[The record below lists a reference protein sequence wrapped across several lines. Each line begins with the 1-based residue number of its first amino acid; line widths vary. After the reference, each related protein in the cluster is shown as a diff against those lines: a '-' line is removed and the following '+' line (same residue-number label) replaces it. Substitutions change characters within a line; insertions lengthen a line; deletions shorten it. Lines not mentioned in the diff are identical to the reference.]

1 MASGPGLSGQMTEPL
16 GHSLDRTG
24 EKGSLWKV
32 LVGTDTALAWQQTEG
47 RALQSGQLCPSSLQL
62 SEASG
67 PSILG
72 MELSHWLGAAW
83 GECDL

>member
-1 MASGPGLSGQMTEPL
+1 MTEPL
-16 GHSLDRTG
+16 GHSLDGNG

-32 LVGTDTALAWQQTEG
+32 LMGMDAALAQQQTEG
-47 RALQSGQLCPSSLQL
+47 RSPCGALQGGQLRPSSLQL
-62 SEASG
+62 SEASEL
-67 PSILG
+67 SVLG